1 MRVGLLSSRPLIV
14 GLVQAAVGSVGGRVA
29 VARHWTEMASG
40 VAGGAFDAAIFD
52 CPRPCGARHLHCSL
66 LCRTHGVP
74 FVLVSGDPD
83 PLAALEARRRGAWEV
98 FVAPFFAEDL
108 VEVLRRLAAGR
119 RGDRPR
125 GSPPFGILT
134 LGPELAYDRD
144 CREVSRRGLRQ
155 PLTPREARL
164 LDRLLAEEGKVVPV
178 GDLIEAVWGRG
189 SRRRGPDLYHPVRA
203 LRRKLGDDPPRLI
216 QNVYGCG
223 YVLARMPG
231 AAEVAGMPGTA
242 GAGAGIAP
250 ESACGLPEA
259 GRDMGG
265 WGA

>member
-1 MRVGLLSSRPLIV
+1 MI
-14 GLVQAAVGSVGGRVA
+14 GLVQAAVAGVGGRLVA
-29 VARHWTEMASG
+29 VGSWAEIASG

-74 FVLVSGDPD
+74 FVIVSGDPD
-83 PLAALEARRRGAWEV
+83 PLAGLEARRRGAWEV

-108 VEVLRRLAAGR
+108 LEVLRRLAAGVSRDR
-119 RGDRPR
+119 RTGV
-125 GSPPFGILT
+125 PPFGILA
-134 LGPELAYDRD
+134 LGPGLAYDRD

-164 LDRLLAEEGKVVPV
+164 LDRLLAEEGRVVPV

-189 SRRRGPDLYHPVRA
+189 SKRRGADLYHPVRA

-223 YVLARMPG
+223 YVLTRMP
-231 AAEVAGMPGTA
+231 AAG
-242 GAGAGIAP
+242 GAGAALAP
-250 ESACGLPEA
+250 ETGCGLPEA
-259 GRDMGG
+259 EPGTGR

>member
-1 MRVGLLSSRPLIV
+1 MRVGLLSQRPLII
-14 GLVQAAVGSVGGRVA
+14 GLVQAAVGSVGGRPA
-29 VARHWTEMASG
+29 VARNWTEMASG
-40 VAGGAFDAAIFD
+40 VAGGAFDAVIFD

-119 RGDRPR
+119 CVDRPR
-125 GSPPFGILT
+125 GSPPFGILA
-134 LGPELAYDRD
+134 LGPDLAYDRD

-164 LDRLLAEEGKVVPV
+164 LDRLLAEEGRVVPV
-178 GDLIEAVWGRG
+178 GSLIEAIWGRG
-189 SRRRGPDLYHPVRA
+189 AKRHGAALYHPVRS

-223 YVLARMPG
+223 YVFTRIP
-231 AAEVAGMPGTA
+231 AAG
-242 GAGAGIAP
+242 GAGAALAP

-259 GRDMGG
+259 ERDVGER
-265 WGA
+265 GA